1 MGGPGSESAQPDLGA
16 LKIGEHADRP
26 PGIIGCLAHPAVV
39 LLVVSVL
46 AVAEVQPCDVHT
58 GLDER
63 THKLG
68 RTGRRAKGTN
78 DLSASRHDF

>member
-1 MGGPGSESAQPDLGA
+1 M
-16 LKIGEHADRP
+16 
-26 PGIIGCLAHPAVV
+26 
-39 LLVVSVL
+39 
-46 AVAEVQPCDVHT
+46 AEVQPCDVHT